1 MLIWNQPKEG
11 DPSEGYEH
19 LGGFPFLFLFWWT
32 LLPVLDNH
40 TTAFSPC
47 LFPPKGALNRCVL
60 FTVRPLF
67 RLLFFAK
74 GVAFR
79 DPLGPHCPHG
89 SGWVQGENQTVE
101 AALVVRTSALNRCS
115 GLSSLSTCLFSA
127 LRVFPE
133 FISTVAIRDG
143 TATKCMILLPFEHHI
158 YKHFFGKT
166 ADFFC
171 PFTFF
176 PYICT

>member
-1 MLIWNQPKEG
+1 MLIWNQQKEG
-11 DPSEGYEH
+11 NLAEGYER

-79 DPLGPHCPHG
+79 APLVFLVHM
-89 SGWVQGENQTVE
+89 
-101 AALVVRTSALNRCS
+101 AADGFEERIKPWAVSRLALQ
-115 GLSSLSTCLFSA
+115 A
-127 LRVFPE
+127 AFP
-133 FISTVAIRDG
+133 
-143 TATKCMILLPFEHHI
+143 TK
-158 YKHFFGKT
+158 
-166 ADFFC
+166 
-171 PFTFF
+171 
-176 PYICT
+176 